1 MIFPNFL
8 RSQVLSRLATRKA
21 TCIVKN
27 NHPRFTCG
35 EKKIWENIKK
45 SENIVIM
52 IVGHIRIL
60 YLLTCFPLSLFVS
73 FAHFTSRALGRTAFK
88 YPDVDITLLL
98 TEPSVTSMSAFLF
111 FFQTFH

>member
-1 MIFPNFL
+1 MPL
-8 RSQVLSRLATRKA
+8 
-21 TCIVKN
+21 
-27 NHPRFTCG
+27 RFTCD

-45 SENIVIM
+45 SQNIVIK

-60 YLLTCFPLSLFVS
+60 YLLTCFPLSLKFVS

-98 TEPSVTSMSAFLF
+98 MEPSVTSMSAFCFSSRHFISVKLR
-111 FFQTFH
+111 QFHRALH